1 MKKEINKLKEKAL
14 KMNLTEKRLNEI
26 LRELDK
32 ALKNQDN
39 ELLNK
44 VIKDLKIE
52 ELKIKV
58 LKKSTN

>member
-1 MKKEINKLKEKAL
+1 MKKEINKLKENAL

-32 ALKNQDN
+32 VLKNQDK

-44 VIKDLKIE
+44 VIKELKIE

-58 LKKSTN
+58 SKKSTN